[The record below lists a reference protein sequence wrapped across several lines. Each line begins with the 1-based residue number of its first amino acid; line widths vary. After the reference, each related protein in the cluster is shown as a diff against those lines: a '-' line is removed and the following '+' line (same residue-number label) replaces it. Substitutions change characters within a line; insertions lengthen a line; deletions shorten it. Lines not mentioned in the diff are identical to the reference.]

1 MSVATKSGLKVILPR
16 SGPNV
21 FWDAVKEVYPQDDPV
36 AWRQLAMLTLK
47 EAIGWPESLIATAFG
62 RRESE
67 VMRTI
72 DDVCNDLRK
81 RLTLDETP
89 KLRDQASDEEIR

>member
-21 FWDAVKEVYPQDDPV
+21 FWEAVRKVYPHDDAV

-47 EAIGWPESLIATAFG
+47 EAIGWNEALIATAFG

-67 VMRTI
+67 VAQTI
-72 DDVCNDLRK
+72 DEICEDLRK
-81 RLTLDETP
+81 RFLPE
-89 KLRDQASDEEIR
+89 